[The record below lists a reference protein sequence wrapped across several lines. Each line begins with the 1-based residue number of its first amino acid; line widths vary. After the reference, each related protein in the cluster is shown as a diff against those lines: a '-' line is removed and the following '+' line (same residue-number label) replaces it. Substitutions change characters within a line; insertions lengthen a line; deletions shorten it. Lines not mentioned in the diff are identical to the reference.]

1 MFSTLIYP
9 LVKFAQ
15 YPQAVLT
22 WLNALARVD
31 LDPQDPVVQ
40 MLDVELSSSQS
51 RQQVDLG
58 LDDQVVPV
66 PLEPR
71 VFLLLDNKDNITRL
85 DTRSLITLAGELDL
99 VSALHTLVDV
109 NLEDLALLRR
119 LLGVTRPT
127 LVLGVHNLSGS
138 VTFTT
143 GLLDLLDHRSELT
156 QVNLDTL
163 SLTPAT
169 LLDGTLLSTES
180 VAGLAD
186 GRFGE
191 GELLDLSLVKIF
203 EADPD
208 PVNQVL
214 APSRSLWSSY
224 QAFRQSIHT
233 ISTNIQA

>member
-1 MFSTLIYP
+1 MHRLAESVRHL
-9 LVKFAQ
+9 
-15 YPQAVLT
+15 QAVLT

-40 MLDVELSSSQS
+40 MLNVELSSSQS

-71 VFLLLDNKDNITRL
+71 VLLLLDDKDDITRL
-85 DTRSLITLAGELDL
+85 DTRSLVALAGELDL
-99 VSALHTLVDV
+99 VSTLHTLVDV

-143 GLLDLLDHRSELT
+143 GLLNLLDHRSELT

-163 SLTPAT
+163 SLTSAT

-186 GRFGE
+186 GRFGK
-191 GELLDLSLVKIF
+191 GELLDLSLVEIF

-208 PVNQVL
+208 PVNQVF
-214 APSRSLWSSY
+214 APSRSLWSSCR
-224 QAFRQSIHT
+224 AS
-233 ISTNIQA
+233 

>member
-1 MFSTLIYP
+1 MRHL
-9 LVKFAQ
+9 
-15 YPQAVLT
+15 QAVLT
-22 WLNALARVD
+22 WLDALARVD

-71 VFLLLDNKDNITRL
+71 VFLLLDNKDNITRF
-85 DTRSLITLAGELDL
+85 DSRSLITLAGELDL

-143 GLLDLLDHRSELT
+143 GLLNLLDHRSELT

-163 SLTPAT
+163 SLTSAT

-186 GRFGE
+186 GRFRK
-191 GELLDLSLVKIF
+191 GELLNLSLVEIF
-203 EADPD
+203 EADSD
-208 PVNQVL
+208 PVNQVF
-214 APSRSLWSSY
+214 APSRSLWSSCR
-224 QAFRQSIHT
+224 AS
-233 ISTNIQA
+233 